1 MEIRAL
7 DGGFHMAGADAEI
20 AEAFAV
26 LALSGVLGDER
37 FQQRPEFFG
46 AGAFPIEF
54 RQPLSREAAA
64 RSIQIST
71 SAWLSYETGQRIP
84 SLSVAFRISR
94 LLGMA
99 VDELFYYPESHNM

>member
-1 MEIRAL
+1 METMKQTKLIQIRRQ
-7 DGGFHMAGADAEI
+7 
-20 AEAFAV
+20 
-26 LALSGVLGDER
+26 SG
-37 FQQRPEFFG
+37 
-46 AGAFPIEF
+46 
-54 RQPLSREAAA
+54 LSREAAA

-99 VDELFYYPESHNM
+99 VDELFYYPESYNM